1 MKKPLAYTATAVLLG
16 VIVMLAPLQLL
27 PSTGYR
33 VSFGLMGRS
42 ATERQ
47 PPSSY
52 EPLNG
57 GSTVALQLT
66 LLNSGLMLAF
76 SFVFALGVF
85 LYVRKRI
92 V

>member
-1 MKKPLAYTATAVLLG
+1 MKKTLAYMATAVLLG

-27 PSTGYR
+27 PSTGYP
-33 VSFGLMGRS
+33 VAVGFRS
-42 ATERQ
+42 ADAAERL
-47 PPSSY
+47 PSSSY
-52 EPLNG
+52 EILNG
-57 GSTVALQLT
+57 GSTVSLQLT
-66 LLNSGLMLAF
+66 LLNGGLMLAF

>member
-1 MKKPLAYTATAVLLG
+1 MNKTLAYLATAVLLG

-27 PSTGYR
+27 PSMGYPATGETF
-33 VSFGLMGRS
+33 SARS
-42 ATERQ
+42 AERL
-47 PPSSY
+47 PPFS
-52 EPLNG
+52 ETLNG
-57 GSTVALQLT
+57 GSVAVLRIN

>member
-1 MKKPLAYTATAVLLG
+1 MATAVLLG

-27 PSTGYR
+27 PNTGYP
-33 VSFGLMGRS
+33 VIVELMGRS
-42 ATERQ
+42 SADTQALAET
-47 PPSSY
+47 
-52 EPLNG
+52 LNG
-57 GSTVALQLT
+57 ESAAALQPT

-76 SFVFALGVF
+76 SFVFALGIF

>member
-1 MKKPLAYTATAVLLG
+1 MKKPLAYMATAVLLG

-27 PSTGYR
+27 PSTGYP
-33 VSFGLMGRS
+33 VSFGLMDRDLAERRS
-42 ATERQ
+42 
-47 PPSSY
+47 PSSQT
-52 EPLNG
+52 LNG

>member
-1 MKKPLAYTATAVLLG
+1 MKKTLAYITTAVLLG

-27 PSTGYR
+27 PSMGYPATGET
-33 VSFGLMGRS
+33 MS
-42 ATERQ
+42 AGAAERR
-47 PPSSY
+47 PLF
-52 EPLNG
+52 ETLNG
-57 GSTVALQLT
+57 GRAAVLRIN
-66 LLNSGLMLAF
+66 LLNGGLMLAF